1 MKKIILLAAMIALSS
16 CKKESQEPFGKN
28 TENATE
34 TYSEGET
41 AAAKTPED
49 LGKEIFEGKGNCI
62 SCHQVDQKVIGPSIQ
77 EIAKIYK
84 DKKGDM
90 VTFLKGNGE
99 PIVDPGQFAVM
110 KTNFPVTQA
119 MSDEELKAIE
129 TYIYSHLK

>member
-1 MKKIILLAAMIALSS
+1 MKKALFLLSLFVLIS

-28 TENATE
+28 ENNTEH
-34 TYSEGET
+34 SEGES
-41 AAAKTPED
+41 AKIQTPEE
-49 LGKEIFEGKGNCI
+49 LGKLLFEGKGNCF
-62 SCHQVDQKVIGPSIQ
+62 SCHQPDQNVIGPSIK

-84 DKKGDM
+84 EQNADM
-90 VTFLKGNGE
+90 ITFLKGNGE
-99 PIVDPGQFAVM
+99 PIVDPSQFAVM

>member
-1 MKKIILLAAMIALSS
+1 MKKIVLLFAILALSS
-16 CKKESQEPFGKN
+16 CKKESQEPFGKT
-28 TENATE
+28 TENTTE
-34 TYSEGET
+34 TSSERES
-41 AAAKTPED
+41 AKVKTPED

-84 DKKGDM
+84 DKNANM
-90 VTFLKGNGE
+90 VAFLKGNSE

-110 KTNFPVTQA
+110 KTNFAITQA

>member
-1 MKKIILLAAMIALSS
+1 MKKILFLSAVLVFAS
-16 CKKESQEPFGKN
+16 CKKESQEPFGKT
-28 TENATE
+28 TENKTE
-34 TYSEGET
+34 YSEGES
-41 AAAKTPED
+41 AEIKTPEA

-84 DKKGDM
+84 DKNADM
-90 VTFLKGNGE
+90 ITFLKGNGE
-99 PIVDPGQFAVM
+99 PIVDPSQFAVM

-119 MSDEELKAIE
+119 MTDEELKAIE